1 MSMYPLLAVTST
13 ALLLN
18 VIVVLMAKF
27 VTKRESTLRSLGV
40 ATWLTLSVESILD
53 YGIGKNINI
62 NKTKQTNNHVS
73 FSGFTYESLCE

>member
-53 YGIGKNINI
+53 YGIGKNK

-73 FSGFTYESLCE
+73 FSGFIHESLCE